1 MLDAFRAQI
10 ERGGPVTVTH
20 PEVTRFFMTIPE
32 ACELVLQAGAIGQP
46 GDVLVLDMGEP
57 IRIIDV
63 ATRLIDESRQ
73 SIEIEFSG
81 LRQGE
86 KLHEVLLS
94 AAERG
99 TPSRHPLITQV
110 SVPPLEPIELLVDD
124 AGELLRSQMST
135 VVPGGRR
142 RRHRDGRPVSAPLGD
157 VRDAAVAVVGLG
169 YVGLPLAVEFGRT
182 REVIGYDIDSAR
194 VKELGDGHDH
204 TLEVPRAELAA
215 ASRLRFTDDPADL
228 APANVYIVT
237 TPTPIDEH
245 KQPDLTPVLS
255 ATEAIAR
262 TLASRRRRHLRVH
275 RLPGSH
281 RGALRAGARG
291 RSPASPSTA
300 TSTSA
305 TARSGSTPATASTGC
320 RASSR
325 SPPAPP
331 RRSPTSSTTS
341 TAPSS
346 PPARTAPRRSGSRR
360 PRRSSRTPS
369 ATSTSPWSTSSPCSS
384 AGSGIDTEDVLL
396 AAGSKWNFLR
406 FRPGL
411 VGGHCIG
418 VDPYYLTHKAQ
429 AVGYHPE
436 IILAGRRLND
446 SMGGYVASQ
455 LVKRM
460 TKDGIRVQGAR
471 VLVLGLTFKENT
483 PDLRNSRVVD
493 VIRELEDYDI
503 RVDVLDPWANPQE
516 AKEHY
521 GVDLVSSPEP
531 GAYAGIVLAVA
542 HRQFVEMGAQ
552 QIRALG
558 TPGAH
563 VLYDLKYVLDHAD
576 SDLRL

>member
-1 MLDAFRAQI
+1 
-10 ERGGPVTVTH
+10 
-20 PEVTRFFMTIPE
+20 MT
-32 ACELVLQAGAIGQP
+32 
-46 GDVLVLDMGEP
+46 
-57 IRIIDV
+57 
-63 ATRLIDESRQ
+63 
-73 SIEIEFSG
+73 
-81 LRQGE
+81 
-86 KLHEVLLS
+86 LS
-94 AAERG
+94 LG
-99 TPSRHPLITQV
+99 
-110 SVPPLEPIELLVDD
+110 
-124 AGELLRSQMST
+124 
-135 VVPGGRR
+135 
-142 RRHRDGRPVSAPLGD
+142 SA
-157 VRDAAVAVVGLG
+157 RDAVVGVVGLG
-169 YVGLPLAVEFGRT
+169 YVGLPLAVEFAK
-182 REVIGYDIDSAR
+182 VLDVVAYDIDSGR
-194 VKELGDGHDH
+194 VKELRDGRDH
-204 TLEVPRAELAA
+204 TLEVSTAALAT

-228 APANVYIVT
+228 ARANVYIVT

-245 KQPDLTPVLS
+245 KQPDLSPVLS
-255 ATEAIAR
+255 ATEAIGH
-262 TLASRRRRHLRVH
+262 TLRPGDVVIYESTVYPGATEERCVPVLEVVSGLTFNRDFYVGYSPERINPGDREH
-275 RLPGSH
+275 RLPSIVKV
-281 RGALRAGARG
+281 
-291 RSPASPSTA
+291 T
-300 TSTSA
+300 
-305 TARSGSTPATASTGC
+305 SGSTPEVADFVDDLYRTIITAGTH
-320 RASSR
+320 R
-325 SPPAPP
+325 
-331 RRSPTSSTTS
+331 
-341 TAPSS
+341 APSIRV
-346 PPARTAPRRSGSRR
+346 AEAAKVIENTQRDVNIGLVNELAVLFGRL
-360 PRRSSRTPS
+360 
-369 ATSTSPWSTSSPCSS
+369 
-384 AGSGIDTEDVLL
+384 GIDTEDVLL
-396 AAGSKWNFLR
+396 AAGSKWNFLP

-483 PDLRNSRVVD
+483 PDLRNSRVDD

-516 AKEHY
+516 AREHY

-563 VLYDLKYVLDHAD
+563 VLSDLKYVLDQAD